1 MSTKYDAHDITTKYD
16 ITYLH
21 TTKYDITT
29 FIGHHILIALAM
41 VYFLVLLSVLFKF
54 YNKKLRVLI
63 QRMYLFYVSTFC
75 YLSTN
80 ITLTFTQSIV
90 LDFRLFTCVNNLAT
104 SEDTKMAVVV
114 QVLIQTTIAVDKW
127 HSFDKM
133 QNCKSLVNCTKIIIA
148 CRCISLL

>member
-1 MSTKYDAHDITTKYD
+1 MSWYFTIYKLSRNIILTCWYYCLP
-16 ITYLH
+16 YLDSII
-21 TTKYDITT
+21 KQ
-29 FIGHHILIALAM
+29 
-41 VYFLVLLSVLFKF
+41 
-54 YNKKLRVLI
+54 LRVLI

-75 YLSTN
+75 YLFIN

-104 SEDTKMAVVV
+104 SEDTTIAVVV
-114 QVLIQTTIAVDKW
+114 PVLIETTIAVDKW

-133 QNCKSLVNCTKIIIA
+133 QNCKSLVNCKKIIIA